1 MTTSLSGGSSSDVF
15 LHFPPFFAV
24 ELKRYQESEVL
35 VLGPATHAVLVLYI
49 TLLVLIA
56 LTLEVRLASSVR
68 GGVTA
73 ATSQIFS
80 KSLVRN
86 SAAPYFTRRQLG
98 RVLLQCECI
107 RLAEG
112 LINVTL
118 HDGALLVFLVDLGLR
133 CTIAKNRK

>member
-1 MTTSLSGGSSSDVF
+1 MTTSLSGRSSSDVF

-35 VLGPATHAVLVLYI
+35 VLGPATHAVLVLHV
-49 TLLVLIA
+49 TVLVLIA

-68 GGVTA
+68 GGVTT

-80 KSLVRN
+80 ESLVRN
-86 SAAPYFTRRQLG
+86 STAPNFTGGQLG
-98 RVLLQCECI
+98 RVLLQRECI

-118 HDGALLVFLVDLGLR
+118 HDGALPVFLVDLGLR
-133 CTIAKNRK
+133 YKIANKS